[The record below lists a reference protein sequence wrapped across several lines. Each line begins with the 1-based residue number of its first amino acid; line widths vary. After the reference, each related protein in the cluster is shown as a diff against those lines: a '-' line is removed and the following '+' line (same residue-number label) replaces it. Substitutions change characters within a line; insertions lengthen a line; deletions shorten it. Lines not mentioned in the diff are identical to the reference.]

1 MEKLKTYFNF
11 DGTATRSE
19 YWAVY
24 LVTIGLL
31 FPIMFVVGALSMLG
45 VLGMM
50 LGTAIL
56 VFVFVSYII
65 VYAANSVKRCRDA
78 GLNPLFALALLIPTI
93 NFVCWIVFGC
103 LPTDKSENDKH
114 FY

>member
-1 MEKLKTYFNF
+1 METLRKYFSF
-11 DGTATRSE
+11 DGTLTRSE

-31 FPIMFVVGALSMLG
+31 FPVMFVVGALSMIGLLG
-45 VLGMM
+45 VL

-56 VFVFVSYII
+56 CFVLVSYII
-65 VYAANSVKRCRDA
+65 VYATTSVKRCRDA
-78 GLNPLFALALLIPTI
+78 GLSPWFTLALLIPTI

-103 LPTDKSENDKH
+103 LPTEKKND
-114 FY
+114 